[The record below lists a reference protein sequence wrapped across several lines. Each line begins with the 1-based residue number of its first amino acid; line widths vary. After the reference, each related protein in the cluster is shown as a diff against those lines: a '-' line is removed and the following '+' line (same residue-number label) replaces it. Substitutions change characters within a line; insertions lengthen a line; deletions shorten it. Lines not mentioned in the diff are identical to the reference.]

1 MGMTEND
8 VYCNRRLRLNKIKGN
23 RMESRLE
30 KLEKDNLW
38 EKLHNVILRLK
49 EMDEI
54 EIVKMEHPTIT
65 IKHTKRIREVN

>member
-65 IKHTKRIREVN
+65 IKHTKRIREVK

>member
-1 MGMTEND
+1 
-8 VYCNRRLRLNKIKGN
+8 
-23 RMESRLE
+23 MESRLE

-65 IKHTKRIREVN
+65 IKHTKRIREVK